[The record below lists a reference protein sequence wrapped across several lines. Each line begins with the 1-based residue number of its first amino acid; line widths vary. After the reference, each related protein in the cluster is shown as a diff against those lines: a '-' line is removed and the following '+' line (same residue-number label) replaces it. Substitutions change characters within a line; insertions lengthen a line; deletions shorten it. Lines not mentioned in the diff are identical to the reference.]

1 MSDNWMPILRH
12 EVDGPASIMVCL
24 RFRDEK
30 LIPDAS
36 RPSAT
41 RIRVPFI
48 DPDHH
53 GMGVAKESSEID
65 RILDGLEPRLA
76 SEASAEVVA
85 RVRGGGSAR
94 IWVYSDRGARDL
106 IERIAREAFSGR
118 DIDLEHRSDPSWD
131 VYSSML
137 PAPREERVIL
147 DYQLVEVIKG
157 HGDPL
162 TPKRD
167 VRHFIYFF
175 TQSSAE
181 QFSARVRAE
190 GFTVEC
196 KEIEPSSD
204 GRSWSVLAA
213 RDDSVE
219 HPQIS
224 EITGGLVDLATEFS
238 GEYDGWEAMLVKKK
252 GLLSRLFKK

>member
-1 MSDNWMPILRH
+1 MSDTWMPILRH
-12 EVDGPASIMVCL
+12 EVDGPVSIMVSL
-24 RFRDEK
+24 RYRDEK

-41 RIRVPFI
+41 RIRVPFN

-53 GMGVAKESSEID
+53 GMGVAKESTTID
-65 RILDGLEPRLA
+65 RIMDDLGLRLA
-76 SEASAEVVA
+76 SEASAEFVA
-85 RVRGGGSAR
+85 RVRGGGNAR
-94 IWVYSDRGARDL
+94 IWVYSDRSQRDT
-106 IERIAREAFSGR
+106 IERIAREAFAGR
-118 DIDLEHRSDPSWD
+118 DIDFEHRSDPSWE
-131 VYSSML
+131 VYSAML
-137 PAPREERVIL
+137 PTPREERCIL
-147 DYQLVEVIKG
+147 DYELVEVIKG

-181 QFSARVRAE
+181 QFSERARAE
-190 GFTVEC
+190 GFKVEC
-196 KEIEPSSD
+196 TERERASD
-204 GRSWSVLAA
+204 GRSWSVMAA